1 MDDFSQG
8 LPNTPPGGWAV
19 VLDTQVV
26 LDWLWFEDP
35 RIQPVAQAVR
45 ARHLRWL
52 ATPPMRAE
60 LEEVL
65 DRFQTKKSTQTREQV
80 LTLMDEHVRW
90 IHEPIPP
97 WPHRCTDPDDQ
108 MFLDLAIHGQARWLL
123 SRDKA
128 VLKLKSHARARGCE
142 ITTPQCWGEEMAS
155 GLRPSP

>member
-8 LPNTPPGGWAV
+8 LQILPPGGWAV
-19 VLDTQVV
+19 VLDTHVV

-35 RIQPVAQAVR
+35 RVQPVAQAVR
-45 ARHLRWL
+45 AGHLRWL

-60 LEEVL
+60 LEDVL
-65 DRFQTKKSTQTREQV
+65 DRFQSKKTVQNKERV
-80 LTLMDEHVRW
+80 LTLVDQYAHW

-108 MFLDLAIHGQARWLL
+108 MFLDLAAHRGARWLL

-128 VLKLKSHARARGCE
+128 VLKLKSSARATGCE
-142 ITTPQCWGEEMAS
+142 ITTPEGWQEKQR
-155 GLRPSP
+155 RPEGRL